1 MKTIRKT
8 RYEEYF
14 KLWIKEIRRRLSITQ
29 TGLALRCGVAV
40 STVQNWELRTWPSS
54 PSLTLLNQLA
64 KEVGLKPFK
73 IPGRNIVLP
82 GEKVGVDE
90 NFKKSEYFNESDA
103 SQLGI
108 NQKSEKCLPD
118 CINEEDF

>member
-1 MKTIRKT
+1 MGKE
-8 RYEEYF
+8 RYAEYF

-73 IPGRNIVLP
+73 IPGRNIVLS
-82 GEKVGVDE
+82 GE
-90 NFKKSEYFNESDA
+90 KSEYFNESDA
-103 SQLGI
+103 SQLEIDQASIGRVHV
-108 NQKSEKCLPD
+108 
-118 CINEEDF
+118 EEDF